1 MILWL
6 KWKIMSINFKNR
18 NIQILSFIFVFFFIT
33 LFLHLKWT
41 QYQNELELNN
51 YLRSKIIYKNLEQE
65 LALNIDTYT
74 INPILTACVN
84 SKETRLK
91 SQEKLLILGKL
102 KFKKL
107 IIRV

>member
-41 QYQNELELNN
+41 QYQSEHELNN
-51 YLRSKIIYKNLEQE
+51 YLRSKIIHKNLEQE
-65 LALNIDTYT
+65 LALNLDTYK

>member
-6 KWKIMSINFKNR
+6 KWKKMSINFKNR

-33 LFLHLKWT
+33 LFLHLNWT
-41 QYQNELELNN
+41 QYQNELELKN
-51 YLRSKIIYKNLEQE
+51 YLRSKIIFKNLEQE

-74 INPILTACVN
+74 IKPILTAFVS

-107 IIRV
+107 IIRA

>member
-1 MILWL
+1 
-6 KWKIMSINFKNR
+6 MSINLKNR
-18 NIQILSFIFVFFFIT
+18 NIQILSFIFVI
-33 LFLHLKWT
+33 LFSSLYSPIKYSYKWT
-41 QYQNELELNN
+41 QYQSKLELKN

-65 LALNIDTYT
+65 LALNLDTYT